1 MLIEEKVKNFL
12 DGEFAEEN
20 IGVFLEIPE
29 TLPSSFIVF
38 QLIGRGRENLVNEAT
53 LEFRSYAPSKY
64 EAAVLDEK
72 LRTALDKFHEESDV
86 SCKLG
91 GGNDDPDTVLKRYRY
106 RCYYNLYY

>member
-1 MLIEEKVKNFL
+1 MLIEERVKNFL
-12 DGEFAEEN
+12 DVEFAEEN
-20 IGVFLEIPE
+20 IKVYLETPE

-38 QLIGRGRENLVNEAT
+38 QLISRGKFDHVNAAT

-72 LRTALDKFHEESDV
+72 LRTALEKFHEETDV
-86 SCKLG
+86 TCKIG
-91 GGNDDPDTVLKRYRY
+91 GGNDDPDTTLKRYRY